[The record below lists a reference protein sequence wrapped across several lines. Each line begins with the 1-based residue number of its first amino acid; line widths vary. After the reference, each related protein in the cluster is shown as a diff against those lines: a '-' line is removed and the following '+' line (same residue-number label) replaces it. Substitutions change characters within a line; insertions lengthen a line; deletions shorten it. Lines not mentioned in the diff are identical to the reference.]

1 MGMETVYIDATNHRV
16 GRLATRVAKMLLE
29 NKNVI
34 ILNAE
39 KAVFLGEFKKVVQ
52 RWKDWME
59 IRTLTNPRR
68 GPFHHVRPDLFLKRR
83 IRGMLPSY
91 WKHKRSRVVFR
102 RLKVYI
108 GVPEKFKNAPKQV
121 IRDAIID
128 PSSGKCKFVY
138 LKDLCKALGWT
149 PRREPV

>member
-1 MGMETVYIDATNHRV
+1 MVRGMETVYIDATDHIV

-39 KAVFLGEFKKVVQ
+39 KALFIGNPKIIVEK
-52 RWKDWME
+52 WKDWMQ
-59 IRTLTNPRR
+59 IRTLTNPRK
-68 GPFHHVRPDLFLKRR
+68 GPFHHTRPDLFLKRR

-91 WKHKRSRVVFR
+91 WKHKRSRVVFK

-108 GVPEKFKNAPKQV
+108 GVPKQYEKAPK
-121 IRDAIID
+121 IKISDAVVD
-128 PSSGKCKFVY
+128 VKSGKYKY
-138 LKDLCKALGWT
+138 LYLADLCRELGWR
-149 PRREPV
+149 PKI

>member
-1 MGMETVYIDATNHRV
+1 MVETVYIDATNHRV

-29 NKNVI
+29 NKSVI

-39 KAVFLGEFKKVVQ
+39 KAVFLGEFKKVLEK
-52 RWKDWME
+52 WKDWFE

-68 GPFHHVRPDLFLKRR
+68 GPFHHARPDLFLKRR

-102 RLKVYI
+102 RLKVFI
-108 GVPEKFKNAPKQV
+108 GVPKKYEAVPKTI
-121 IRDAIID
+121 IRDAVID
-128 PSSGKCKFVY
+128 PSSGKYKFVY
-138 LKDLCKALGWT
+138 LKDLCKELGW
-149 PRREPV
+149 RQRA